1 MTTTQG
7 SKLNQ
12 LKPLSYSVDSESKIS
27 IGGIKLEDL
36 AKTHSTPLYI
46 LCEDTIRARA
56 RAYKKSFEKNSVD
69 HLVVYASK
77 AMNCLA
83 ICKIMEEEGLGL
95 DVVSSG
101 ELHTAL
107 KAKFPTEKIIFHGNN
122 KSAEEIKMCIENKVT
137 IILDNYNDLRLI
149 KEYLK
154 KEQEAKSL
162 FEKSPDARLA
172 SSEQA
177 ELTDASMMTAKN
189 ECNAAG
195 GALRTGSD
203 IEIIVRVTP
212 GIECHTH
219 EYIKTGKIDSKFGFK
234 LEDIDS
240 LFAELVTISDIK
252 IRGLHAHIGSQ
263 IFETTPHKDTCKVLL
278 DLYKKLQDKH
288 NIEMPDLNVGG
299 GLGIKYLESDDPPEI
314 EAWVQIIVDAVKKN
328 CEELGLKIPRI
339 LTEPGRSMV
348 GPAGATLYEVGN
360 IKDIPGV
367 RKYIAVDGGMA
378 DNVRPIMYQAECT
391 AELDGKVG
399 SKDTENVT
407 IAGKYCESGDVLI
420 KDYQLPK
427 AKVDDLLVI
436 YSTGAYNYSMASNY
450 NRVTKPEMVLVKDGQ
465 AHTIVKRE
473 TLDDLLR
480 NDVIPTHL
488 Q

>member
-1 MTTTQG
+1 MATMQE

-12 LKPLSYSVDSESKIS
+12 LKPLSYSSDSEGKIS
-27 IGGIKLEDL
+27 LGGIKLEEL
-36 AKTHSTPLYI
+36 VKTYGSPLYV

-83 ICKIMEEEGLGL
+83 VCKIMEQEGLGL

-107 KAKFPTEKIIFHGNN
+107 TAKFPTEKIIFHGNN
-122 KSAEEIKMCIENKVT
+122 KSAEEIKMCIENSVT

-149 KEYLK
+149 KEYF
-154 KEQEAKSL
+154 AKN
-162 FEKSPDARLA
+162 PDAK
-172 SSEQA
+172 
-177 ELTDASMMTAKN
+177 T
-189 ECNAAG
+189 
-195 GALRTGSD
+195 
-203 IEIIVRVTP
+203 EIIVRITP

-234 LEDIDS
+234 MEELDS
-240 LFAELVTISDIK
+240 LFKELVTISNIK

-263 IFETTPHKDTCKVLL
+263 IFETVPHRDTCKVLL
-278 DLYKKLQDKH
+278 ELYKKLQDDHK
-288 NIEMPDLNVGG
+288 IEMPDLNVGG

-328 CEELGLKIPRI
+328 CEELGLKLPRI
-339 LTEPGRSMV
+339 MVEPGRSMI
-348 GPAGATLYEVGN
+348 GPAGATVYKVGN

-367 RKYIAVDGGMA
+367 RKYVAVDGGMA
-378 DNVRPIMYQAECT
+378 DNSRPIMYQAEYT
-391 AELDGKVG
+391 AELDAHVG

-427 AKVDDLLVI
+427 AKADDLLVI

-450 NRVTKPEMVLVKDGQ
+450 NRVTKPGMVLVKDGK
-465 AHTIVKRE
+465 ADIIVKRE

-480 NDVIPTHL
+480 NDVIPERL
-488 Q
+488 K